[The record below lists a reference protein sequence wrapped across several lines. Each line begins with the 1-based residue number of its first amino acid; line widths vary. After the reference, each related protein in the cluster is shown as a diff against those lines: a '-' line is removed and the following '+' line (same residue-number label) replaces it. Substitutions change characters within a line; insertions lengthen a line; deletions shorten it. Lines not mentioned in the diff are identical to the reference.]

1 MKKIVGILALLVVF
15 TACHETE
22 TAKSDFTGNEST
34 YPLLSGSTYPINGT
48 VTFKEK
54 IDGTTLIRIE
64 LSGTEGDLK
73 HPVHLHLG
81 DLSAPDAAVAALL
94 NPVIGK
100 TGISETLLSKLSD
113 ESAIT
118 YHELVQYNACIKVHL
133 SDAGPDKNIILAG
146 GNIGIASTADAT
158 GGRNGMRVCKSE

>member
-22 TAKSDFTGNEST
+22 TAKNDFTGNQSI

-54 IDGTTLIRIE
+54 TDGSTLIQIA

-81 DLSAPDAAVAALL
+81 DLSTPDAAVAALL

-113 ESAIT
+113 ESTIT